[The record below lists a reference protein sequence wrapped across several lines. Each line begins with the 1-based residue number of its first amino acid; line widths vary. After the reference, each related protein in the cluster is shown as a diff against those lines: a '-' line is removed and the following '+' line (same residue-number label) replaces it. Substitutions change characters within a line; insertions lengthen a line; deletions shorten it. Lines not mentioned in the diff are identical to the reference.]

1 VDYDKTDMPE
11 GYDKARAF
19 EPGMLDLWLDRIAAR
34 LDGVKIAGIVD
45 LGCGT
50 GRFTAPL
57 AERFGAG
64 AIGVDP
70 SERMLDV
77 ARGKQRSDRVTF
89 LNGSAEAI
97 PLPDASADLIF
108 ISLAFHHFSDRA
120 KAVSEMH
127 RVLRPQGRV
136 CLRSPTAEQRSPFA
150 PFFPGYQ
157 EIADRVLPSAK
168 QIQTAFERGGFR
180 MTAHDILAHKMAPSW
195 LALADKA
202 AIRADSILQRLPNV
216 SFAEGVIAMRAQ
228 ARTAPDEF
236 VGMNIDLFVFAKA

>member
-1 VDYDKTDMPE
+1 
-11 GYDKARAF
+11 
-19 EPGMLDLWLDRIAAR
+19 EPGMLELWLDRIAAR
-34 LDGVKIAGIVD
+34 LKGGKIANIVD

-57 AERFGAG
+57 AERLKAN

-77 ARGKQRSDRVTF
+77 ARDKHHSDRVTF
-89 LNGSAEAI
+89 LTGSGEAI
-97 PLPDASADLIF
+97 PLPDASADLVF

-127 RVLRPQGRV
+127 RVLRPEGRV
-136 CLRSPTAEQRSPFA
+136 CLRNSTAEQRSPFA

-168 QIQTAFERGGFR
+168 QIQTAFERG
-180 MTAHDILAHKMAPSW
+180 
-195 LALADKA
+195 
-202 AIRADSILQRLPNV
+202 
-216 SFAEGVIAMRAQ
+216 
-228 ARTAPDEF
+228 
-236 VGMNIDLFVFAKA
+236 